1 MFSWE
6 AIISKLRSCQELLD
20 KCESNVSS
28 VRTTVRP
35 HPLIEKSR
43 QGNMREMKIGFIC
56 QPFDN
61 GGPPDPGGSIGL
73 LTWELARRLSR
84 SCQVVVC
91 APRFAQH
98 AAHEQWE
105 GVQFYRFR
113 LRPDHWLLDRPRGL
127 SSPVDGSRK
136 DVDSILY
143 CPVYALRSANSLR
156 AYWVRIIHIHN
167 FSQFVPIARLFNRR
181 AKIVLHMN
189 CDWLC
194 APRPRS

>member
-1 MFSWE
+1 
-6 AIISKLRSCQELLD
+6 
-20 KCESNVSS
+20 
-28 VRTTVRP
+28 
-35 HPLIEKSR
+35 
-43 QGNMREMKIGFIC
+43 MREMKIGFVC

-156 AYWVRIIHIHN
+156 AYGCDIIHIHN

-189 CDWLC
+189 CDWLAHLDRELIDRRLRYADAIIGLC
-194 APRPRS
+194 